1 MINVTLQKNNYPYTF
16 TEELKQLR
24 TNIIFSGE
32 EKKVILITSSYAGE
46 GKSTLA
52 LELSRAFAEL
62 GKNVLLIDA
71 DMRLSNLASKRTSA
85 DQTPLGLSHLLSGQ
99 VSLEHILCKT
109 DTPHLYTIFSGRF
122 PPNPSEL
129 LANRKMST
137 LMSWA
142 RDNFDF
148 IFIDC
153 PPISVVTDAAVI
165 APITDGALFVVKA
178 EKVPKKIA
186 ADALKL
192 LKNAN
197 CPILGVVLNQV
208 KHSRSAY
215 KKRGYGYYYG
225 SNPNATQANSN
236 GTKGRPGNSEK

>member
-24 TNIIFSGE
+24 TNIIFSGQ
-32 EKKVILITSSYAGE
+32 EKKVILITSSYADE

-52 LELSRAFAEL
+52 IELSRAFAEL

-71 DMRLSNLASKRTSA
+71 DMRLSNMASKRISA

-99 VSLEHILCKT
+99 VSLESILCKT
-109 DTPHLYTIFSGRF
+109 DTPHLYTIFAGRF

-129 LANRKMST
+129 LTNRKMST
-137 LMSWA
+137 LISWA

-153 PPISVVTDAAVI
+153 PPISVVTDASVI
-165 APITDGALFVVKA
+165 APLSDGALFIVKA
-178 EKVPKKIA
+178 EKVPRKIA
-186 ADALKL
+186 LNALKQ
-192 LKNAN
+192 LKLVN

-208 KHSRSAY
+208 KHSRSSY

-225 SNPNATQANSN
+225 NNPNTAPSN
-236 GTKGRPGNSEK
+236 NNTSKSRPGGSNT